1 MFSQITRW
9 FPKEFKYTLWE
20 KLKDH
25 SLHLIIALYETNS
38 MQDKIPWIQMMKK
51 DTELIKTLM
60 RIAKD
65 MHICSIKQFVDVI
78 LVLYFPLFFVW
89 TTLNRLNY
97 HAQKYLKILLKR
109 KKANQKN
116 LKSFTFLL
124 FYVYEDEA
132 QGVYLS

>member
-1 MFSQITRW
+1 MLAFTIEMGLLLVQFILLQTSGFYLILLRFSTV
-9 FPKEFKYTLWE
+9 
-20 KLKDH
+20 
-25 SLHLIIALYETNS
+25 SA
-38 MQDKIPWIQMMKK
+38 
-51 DTELIKTLM
+51 
-60 RIAKD
+60 
-65 MHICSIKQFVDVI
+65 I

-89 TTLNRLNY
+89 TTLNHLNY